1 MSFRQPP
8 PQSLSRVQS
17 VFARTPQVVVT
28 LAIWTEI
35 EDSLKKN
42 KKKWPPTNPNT
53 HPYSLPLPLKLHS
66 NGLDGVF

>member
-35 EDSLKKN
+35 EDSLKK
-42 KKKWPPTNPNT
+42 KKKKMTA
-53 HPYSLPLPLKLHS
+53 Y
-66 NGLDGVF
+66 